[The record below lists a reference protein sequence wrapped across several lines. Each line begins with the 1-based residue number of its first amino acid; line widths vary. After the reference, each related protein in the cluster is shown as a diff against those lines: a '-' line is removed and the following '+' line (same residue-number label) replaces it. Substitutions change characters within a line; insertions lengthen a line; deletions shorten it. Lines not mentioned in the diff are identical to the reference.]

1 MRRRPLGKRPVRVA
15 ELLKE
20 CLATILLTRC
30 ADPRLLDLTLTEVEM
45 TPDLKQARV
54 YYVVRQGVDPEEV
67 LAALDKALGFIR
79 GEIAKAHILRT
90 MPEFHFLPDD
100 SLDRAARV
108 EALFRE
114 IGKRGE
120 DQG

>member
-1 MRRRPLGKRPVRVA
+1 MRRRAPVPRPVRVA
-15 ELLKE
+15 GLLKE
-20 CLATILLTRC
+20 TLATILLTKC
-30 ADPRLLDLTLTEVEM
+30 ADPRLAELTLTAVEM

-54 YYVVRQGVDPEEV
+54 YYVVRQGADREQV

-79 GEIAKAHILRT
+79 GEVAKAHILRT

-100 SLDRAARV
+100 TLERAARL

-114 IGKRGE
+114 IGRQEDRG
-120 DQG
+120 G

>member
-1 MRRRPLGKRPVRVA
+1 MRRGPVGKRPGRVA
-15 ELLKE
+15 ELLRE
-20 CLATILLTRC
+20 SLATILLTRC
-30 ADPRLLDLTLTEVEM
+30 ADPRLLDLTVTEVEM

-54 YYVVRQGVDPEEV
+54 YYVLRQGAQQGEV

-79 GEIAKAHILRT
+79 NEIAKAHILRT

-114 IGKRGE
+114 LGRSGGE
-120 DQG
+120 QE